1 MNARAFKAKDVIIR
15 NTTDGDRD
23 FILKTNRGNVEVLSP
38 MSKENFCDFKNCAQL
53 FLTVEIENGD

>member
-23 FILKTNRGNVEVLSP
+23 FILKTNRGNVEALSS
-38 MSKENFCDFKNCAQL
+38 MSKDDFCNFKNCTQL
-53 FLTVEIENGD
+53 F

>member
-38 MSKENFCDFKNCAQL
+38 MSKEDFL
-53 FLTVEIENGD
+53 